1 MMNGRMALWH
11 YLWTEL
17 WTRWR
22 AQPASPLARLLLTF
36 ALAATA
42 TVFLAGFAAAEEART
57 RELERLGVDTIVWRM
72 PSTSVLEE
80 SATLPPDHWAASL
93 EDQGQLLLLQQL
105 PVPASNPWMQSLPAM
120 VAPLPLLRSLV
131 AEDDYD
137 EVAAVWF
144 TRAVPSG
151 RRTAVQLD
159 GVSVAAITQQP
170 EGRWRAVGLDDFVLI
185 SPSQVEAGTARGRLD
200 VVMFTP
206 AHEATGATVV
216 QGVRDLFLADG
227 ADEGAVQDPSG
238 LREALAAFSRGQ
250 MQWRLGMMMA
260 LGGCV
265 LLMYA
270 SLGILEERH
279 TRFVQ
284 ALLRSLGVSAG
295 VLWSA
300 ALIENALVAN
310 AALALAVLA
319 GEASAGALLS
329 LAGLSG
335 NYTGFLPG
343 GAVISLACAVNAG
356 VLLSLFPLARAL
368 RRPVGAVLP

>member
-1 MMNGRMALWH
+1 MNGRIALSH

-17 WTRWR
+17 WARWR

-36 ALAATA
+36 ALAVTA
-42 TVFLAGFAAAEEART
+42 TVFFAGFAAAEEART

-72 PSTSVLEE
+72 PSTSVLQEGA
-80 SATLPPDHWAASL
+80 SVPPDHWAASL
-93 EDQGQLLLLQQL
+93 GEQGHLLLLQQL
-105 PVPASNPWMQSLPAM
+105 PTHASNPWMQPLPAM
-120 VAPLPLLRSLV
+120 VAPMGLLRSLIP
-131 AEDDYD
+131 AGEYG

-144 TRAVPSG
+144 TRAMPPG
-151 RRTAVQLD
+151 RRGTVQLD
-159 GVSVAAITQQP
+159 GVSIAVVTRQP

-185 SPSQVEAGTARGRLD
+185 PPAQAAGTASGRLD

-206 AHEATGATVV
+206 AKEATGAEA
-216 QGVRDLFLADG
+216 VRSVRGLFAAEGL
-227 ADEGAVQDPSG
+227 DEGVVQDPSG
-238 LREALAAFSRGQ
+238 LREALAIFSRGQ
-250 MQWRLGMMMA
+250 TQWRLGMMAA

-270 SLGILEERH
+270 SLGMLEERQ

-295 VLWSA
+295 VLWLAS
-300 ALIENALVAN
+300 LLENAVVAN

-319 GEASAGALLS
+319 GEASAGSLLS
-329 LAGLSG
+329 FAGLTG
-335 NYTGFLPG
+335 FYTGFLPPS
-343 GAVISLACAVNAG
+343 AVISLACAVNAG